1 MDGSQLPPYFWEP
14 NWDESSDNHR
24 RPPALS
30 LAPRPD
36 ELSFGF
42 PADYGVG
49 PSSAPLMD
57 PTGLST
63 SVPPLP
69 PDLFL
74 FAGSVPSWDS
84 APASSWLPE
93 LAQPSGIRYES
104 SIRTPWDDSSFPAPS
119 TGSSAGDFSGD
130 GYGINM
136 AETSEYASSRFSSPP
151 PPSIPADDNWVSQ
164 GWSSDNSRPVSAAP
178 SIVYGDPI
186 GESPPSVSVE
196 IGAWIDATSWTT
208 VHPSVDS
215 DINPVDQVQDIDAH
229 LGWDS
234 KPSARHPATE
244 SVASGS
250 SSLSIT
256 GSGFQGDDP
265 SHSYVSAS
273 VTPTAAVLPN
283 HSNSSAQM
291 LNPDALRQL
300 ARCCQVHWLAA
311 VSDSLYSSSN

>member
-14 NWDESSDNHR
+14 NWDESSDNDR

-30 LAPRPD
+30 SAPRPD

-49 PSSAPLMD
+49 PSSATLMD
-57 PTGLST
+57 PSGLFNLAT
-63 SVPPLP
+63 PFP
-69 PDLFL
+69 PDLFP
-74 FAGSVPSWDS
+74 FAGLV
-84 APASSWLPE
+84 
-93 LAQPSGIRYES
+93 PSGIRYES
-104 SIRTPWDDSSFPAPS
+104 SIRTPWDDSRCGKILIAPKILLTRKIHPFDTAS
-119 TGSSAGDFSGD
+119 RIPAGDD
-130 GYGINM
+130 
-136 AETSEYASSRFSSPP
+136 
-151 PPSIPADDNWVSQ
+151 WLSQ

-178 SIVYGDPI
+178 SIVYGGPI
-186 GESPPSVSVE
+186 GEREVIFSRLTVE
-196 IGAWIDATSWTT
+196 IG
-208 VHPSVDS
+208 PSVDS
-215 DINPVDQVQDIDAH
+215 DINPVDQAQDIDAH
-229 LGWDS
+229 LGWNS

-256 GSGFQGDDP
+256 GSRFPGDDP
-265 SHSYVSAS
+265 SHSYLSAS
-273 VTPTAAVLPN
+273 VNPTAAVLPN

-300 ARCCQVHWLAA
+300 ARCYQVHWLAA